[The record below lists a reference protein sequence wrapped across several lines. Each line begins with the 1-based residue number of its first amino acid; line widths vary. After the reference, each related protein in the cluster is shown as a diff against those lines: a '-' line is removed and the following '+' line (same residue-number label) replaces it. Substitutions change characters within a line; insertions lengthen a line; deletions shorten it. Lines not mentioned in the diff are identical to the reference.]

1 MRYLMQK
8 LPHTGLRIG
17 EAAPDVLVVGD
28 PARAE
33 RAAAWL
39 DEPVLLADQREYR
52 SFYGRFHNI
61 PITITSHGIG
71 APGAAI
77 AFEELIAAGG
87 RRIIRVGT
95 CGGLQPQ
102 VMAGSLVVAAAAV
115 QNTGYG
121 ALTVPDGYPA
131 VADARLTLA
140 LQAAAQADGRAIQC
154 GIVVSSDSFYPG
166 ILSCRPQYEALAQA
180 NVLAVEM
187 ECAALFIIGSL
198 RQVQTAAILAADG
211 NVLHS
216 GERMDSY
223 RPKDERV
230 AAAVDAEI
238 GIALQ
243 ALRQMRQNE
252 SD

>member
-1 MRYLMQK
+1 MQK
-8 LPHTGLRIG
+8 LPHTGLKIG
-17 EAAPDVLVVGD
+17 DVTPDVLVVGD

-33 RAAAWL
+33 RATAWL

-52 SFYGRFHNI
+52 AFHGRFHNI
-61 PITITSHGIG
+61 PITISSHGIG

-77 AFEELIAAGG
+77 AFEELIVAGG
-87 RRIIRVGT
+87 QRIIRVGT
-95 CGGLQPQ
+95 CGGLRPE
-102 VMAGSLVVAAAAV
+102 VVAGSLVVAAAAV

-121 ALTVPDGYPA
+121 MLTVPDGYPA

-140 LQAAAQADGRAIQC
+140 LQAAAQADGRAAHC

-216 GERMDSY
+216 VEQMDSY
-223 RPKDERV
+223 QPKDGRV

-238 GIALQ
+238 RIALQ
-243 ALRQMRQNE
+243 VLWQLRQNE
-252 SD
+252 K